1 MSALKGGV
9 LLLAL
14 VAAAGLAAAQD
25 PTVNESDFDAT
36 APEPDESYLD
46 EAAGE
51 PTVAQDDF
59 DTSVPPPDESYLAEG
74 GAGPAD
80 GAADDEAEHVGHDT
94 PGFGASALAL
104 AIVAAALVARGATR
118 RA

>member
-1 MSALKGGV
+1 VNALKGGV

-14 VAAAGLAAAQD
+14 VAAAVLAAAQD
-25 PTVNESDFDAT
+25 PSVNESDFDTT

-46 EAAGE
+46 EASGE

-59 DTSVPPPDESYLAEG
+59 DTSVPPADESYLA
-74 GAGPAD
+74 D
-80 GAADDEAEHVGHDT
+80 GAAGTADDEAEHGGHDT

-104 AIVAAALVARGATR
+104 ALVAAALVARDATR
-118 RA
+118 RAREP